1 MVTILGVSKTFAFGP
16 YGEYRT
22 FEKTETSDRTKVGH
36 STTSTTR
43 AERASQCGLRSLND
57 SCSFSS
63 LALLSC
69 IYWRRKKISP
79 IVYRTQK
86 IYTNTFSKYV
96 TDRTKTGA
104 QCPMPARHI
113 SQPVWRPGTR
123 TMPCDISRRKSSS
136 AAQMRKTNS
145 VEGE

>member
-22 FEKTETSDRTKVGH
+22 FEKTETSDKTKVGH

-79 IVYRTQK
+79 IAYRTQK
-86 IYTNTFSKYV
+86 IYVNKFRKYV
-96 TDRTKTGA
+96 TPNKD
-104 QCPMPARHI
+104 
-113 SQPVWRPGTR
+113 WR
-123 TMPCDISRRKSSS
+123 TMPNACQAYF
-136 AAQMRKTNS
+136 AACLTSWDKNDAL
-145 VEGE
+145 